1 MWLVNWFKSAL
12 EGLGLMNKKGKIVFL
27 GLDDAGK
34 TTLLLRLKEDVMK
47 QMDPTQQ
54 PYSEELVMGKNTNNV
69 GKVRFKAWDLGGHEA
84 ARKTWRN
91 YVSDVDGII
100 YLVDSSNVK
109 RFEESR
115 VELQGVLEMPELQ
128 KVPIVILGNK
138 IDKAGAVPE
147 EELREALGL
156 EPKGMIDY
164 GKEKGSRPV
173 EVFMCSVAKRMGYTD
188 AFKWL
193 SGYLK

>member
-1 MWLVNWFKSAL
+1 MPDCFIITEFRKNNDPFYAIAGYVLLYNCLKISMWLVNWFKSSL
-12 EGLGLMNKKGKIVFL
+12 ESLGLVNKKAKIVFL

-54 PYSEELVMGKNTNNV
+54 PYSEELTMGKIT
-69 GKVRFKAWDLGGHEA
+69 FKAWDLGGHEA

-115 VELQGVLEMPELQ
+115 
-128 KVPIVILGNK
+128 I
-138 IDKAGAVPE
+138 
-147 EELREALGL
+147 
-156 EPKGMIDY
+156 
-164 GKEKGSRPV
+164 
-173 EVFMCSVAKRMGYTD
+173 
-188 AFKWL
+188 
-193 SGYLK
+193 

>member
-164 GKEKGSRPV
+164 G
-173 EVFMCSVAKRMGYTD
+173 
-188 AFKWL
+188 
-193 SGYLK
+193 

>member
-1 MWLVNWFKSAL
+1 MWLLNWFKSTL
-12 EGLGLMNKKGKIVFL
+12 ESLGLVNKKAKIVFL

-54 PYSEELVMGKNTNNV
+54 PYSEELTMGKIT
-69 GKVRFKAWDLGGHEA
+69 FKAWDLGGHEA

-100 YLVDSSNVK
+100 YLVDSSNSK

-115 VELQGVLEMPELQ
+115 IELQG
-128 KVPIVILGNK
+128 IL
-138 IDKAGAVPE
+138 
-147 EELREALGL
+147 
-156 EPKGMIDY
+156 
-164 GKEKGSRPV
+164 
-173 EVFMCSVAKRMGYTD
+173 
-188 AFKWL
+188 
-193 SGYLK
+193 